1 MCSKLKKLVVWQ
13 FCARNSTQRTPY
25 RGLDEVRRIE
35 ISNEVAEWRRGKNTN
50 RPNRLKV
57 YLLDFSQL
65 FASSKYT
72 YQPPFNGTAVAYY
85 LLILLPEL
93 SHIKCLYTLWVC
105 VCVCLCVQF
114 EYQCTHLRQSWFIP
128 LVDINNKGKNTRVA
142 RKNKSLEENWQKYTE
157 TWSALSILSAKQ
169 TAKFRWYFQLELKI
183 VCSDSMCSMLASM
196 LSHWAPMLNVC
207 VVVSFHLYNK
217 IKSIFCSLTV

>member
-13 FCARNSTQRTPY
+13 FCARNSTQHTPY

-105 VCVCLCVQF
+105 VCACVCNSNTNVHICVSLDSFLSSTSTIREKTQ
-114 EYQCTHLRQSWFIP
+114 ESQERIKAWKKT
-128 LVDINNKGKNTRVA
+128 GKNTRKCEA
-142 RKNKSLEENWQKYTE
+142 
-157 TWSALSILSAKQ
+157 
-169 TAKFRWYFQLELKI
+169 
-183 VCSDSMCSMLASM
+183 
-196 LSHWAPMLNVC
+196 H
-207 VVVSFHLYNK
+207 
-217 IKSIFCSLTV
+217 

>member
-1 MCSKLKKLVVWQ
+1 MCSKLKKIVVWQ
-13 FCARNSTQRTPY
+13 FCARNSTQHTPY

-93 SHIKCLYTLWVC
+93 SHIKCLYTLC
-105 VCVCLCVQF
+105 VCVPVCAIRIPMYTFASV
-114 EYQCTHLRQSWFIP
+114 FIP

-169 TAKFRWYFQLELKI
+169 TAKFRWYFRLELKI